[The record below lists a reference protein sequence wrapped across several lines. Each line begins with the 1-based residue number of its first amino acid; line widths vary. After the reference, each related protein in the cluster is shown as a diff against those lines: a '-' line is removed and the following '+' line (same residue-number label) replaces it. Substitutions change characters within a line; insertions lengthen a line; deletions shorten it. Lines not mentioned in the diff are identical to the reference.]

1 MYDGLTW
8 EELAQEFLQRE
19 KEILEEFGASV
30 YLDASILRQF
40 GIDLYFDMDKLAAE
54 TVDYDPCEWQREC
67 EREARPREQARALA
81 RYKAHCTRMTAH
93 KARQQLRRRKY
104 RGGANAGWY

>member
-1 MYDGLTW
+1 MTYYVMYDAFQSEIYDKFQSLI
-8 EELAQEFLQRE
+8 EECC
-19 KEILEEFGASV
+19 
-30 YLDASILRQF
+30 DILRK
-40 GIDLYFDMDKLAAE
+40 ICAESKLADYVAE
-54 TVDYDPCEWQREC
+54 IDAVAYEREIMRER
-67 EREARPREQARALA
+67 EREAIPVEQARALA

>member
-1 MYDGLTW
+1 MWYTD
-8 EELAQEFLQRE
+8 LQ
-19 KEILEEFGASV
+19 IA
-30 YLDASILRQF
+30 
-40 GIDLYFDMDKLAAE
+40 FDPMDNDFQSL
-54 TVDYDPCEWQREC
+54 
-67 EREARPREQARALA
+67 PRERGKA